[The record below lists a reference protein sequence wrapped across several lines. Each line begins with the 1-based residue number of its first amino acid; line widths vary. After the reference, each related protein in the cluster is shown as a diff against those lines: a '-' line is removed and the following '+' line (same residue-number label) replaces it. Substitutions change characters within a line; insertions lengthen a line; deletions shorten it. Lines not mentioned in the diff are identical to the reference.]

1 MSLPARRRGGLG
13 RALISPVR
21 GVARSAVLFLSM
33 IMWALA
39 RAFGTPKI
47 EDPPPK
53 NPVVQREEEG

>member
-1 MSLPARRRGGLG
+1 MPPRRPSRSITRVLLTSLQ
-13 RALISPVR
+13 RAVR
-21 GVARSAVLFLSM
+21 SGVLFLSM
-33 IMWALA
+33 VMWAIA